1 MSPDNTT
8 VASAA
13 ADETIR
19 LWKCF
24 DVEKGKKETASKP
37 VKEASKFG
45 KLGKLGT
52 SAHREDC

>member
-45 KLGKLGT
+45 KLGKLG
-52 SAHREDC
+52 SIR